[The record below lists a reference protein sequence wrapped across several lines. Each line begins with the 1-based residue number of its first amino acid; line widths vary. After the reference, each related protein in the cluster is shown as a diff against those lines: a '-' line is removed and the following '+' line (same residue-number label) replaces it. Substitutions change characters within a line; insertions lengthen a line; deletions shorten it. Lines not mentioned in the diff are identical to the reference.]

1 MFADSP
7 VDFSPG
13 EEASSAEVD
22 ETDPFAF
29 LQSEDSHDFR
39 SQHTYDRKDRKSS
52 SEQATFTI
60 DTSKKCVDYLH
71 PEDVLEIYKSLNRA
85 RVAMGDN
92 TTETCDAFVCSLQE
106 NGTPHVYI
114 ALYLVDRKDILV
126 YVPEQQPAN
135 DEDLARV
142 MADGFDFIE
151 IVGFLMDPMDLGH
164 DAESRRKI
172 LGKVPV
178 LQRIDH

>member
-1 MFADSP
+1 MFAESP
-7 VDFSPG
+7 VDFSFG

-29 LQSEDSHDFR
+29 LQSEGSHDFR
-39 SQHTYDRKDRKSS
+39 SRHTFDRKDRKSS
-52 SEQATFTI
+52 SEPATFTI
-60 DTSKKCVDYLH
+60 DTSKTRVEYLH

-92 TTETCDAFVCSLQE
+92 TTETCDAYVFSMQE

-126 YVPEQQPAN
+126 YVPDQQPAN
-135 DEDLARV
+135 DEDLARI

-151 IVGFLMDPMDLGH
+151 IVGFLMDPMDLGQ
-164 DAESRRKI
+164 DAERRRKI